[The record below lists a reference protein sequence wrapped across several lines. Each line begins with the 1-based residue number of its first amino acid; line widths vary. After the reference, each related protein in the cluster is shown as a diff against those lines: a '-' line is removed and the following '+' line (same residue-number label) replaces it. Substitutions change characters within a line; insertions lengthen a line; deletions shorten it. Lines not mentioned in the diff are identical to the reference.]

1 MIIVRFVRWLFR
13 WTPALGIAAL
23 AGWLAVD
30 TLRTRGLAGE
40 SATIFGPLPAP
51 IEALAWAGLATAV
64 LALAVRDLRK
74 RLRTGLPA
82 LSDEE
87 RVPARRGR

>member
-13 WTPALGIAAL
+13 WTPALAIATL
-23 AGWLAVD
+23 AGWLAVA
-30 TLRTRGLAGE
+30 TLRTHGLDGE

-51 IEALAWAGLATAV
+51 IEALAWAGLTTV
-64 LALAVRDLRK
+64 VIALAIRDLRK
-74 RLRTGLPA
+74 RLHTDPA
-82 LSDEE
+82 RPDEE